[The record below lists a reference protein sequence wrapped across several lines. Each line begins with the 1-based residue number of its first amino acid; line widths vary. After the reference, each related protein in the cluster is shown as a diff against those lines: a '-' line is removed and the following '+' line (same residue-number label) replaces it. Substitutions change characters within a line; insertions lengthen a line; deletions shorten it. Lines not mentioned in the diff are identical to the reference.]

1 MSPGLSAPKASPVS
15 ASHLAPSRAPR
26 HSPHPRDLYSR
37 IQGLLRPPSVSR
49 TGAMSLIPAAHL
61 SGNSACFPQNQ
72 RPKRGEMK
80 TLLLQSLRASGDPAP
95 SPAAP
100 RPPLSCSSS
109 CFVTQRWESKCGDHR
124 SHLSQAENMGTSGV
138 LTPSWGDAQLWEVCW
153 GSEPPLLLSSMLC
166 VWKGETPAALSW
178 ANLPPWAETAAPHLH
193 HSHLC
198 LCTWKMQPLLLLMA
212 FLLPP
217 GLGQVSDHPHS

>member
-1 MSPGLSAPKASPVS
+1 MSPGLSVPKASPVS

-95 SPAAP
+95 PPAAP
-100 RPPLSCSSS
+100 QPPLSCSSS
-109 CFVTQRWESKCGDHR
+109 CFVTQRWESKCGDCC
-124 SHLSQAENMGTSGV
+124 SHL
-138 LTPSWGDAQLWEVCW
+138 
-153 GSEPPLLLSSMLC
+153 
-166 VWKGETPAALSW
+166 
-178 ANLPPWAETAAPHLH
+178 
-193 HSHLC
+193 
-198 LCTWKMQPLLLLMA
+198 
-212 FLLPP
+212 
-217 GLGQVSDHPHS
+217 PHSREHGHTWRAHTRLGGGHSSGRPVGTLSLPSFLPLCFVSGRKKPQKL